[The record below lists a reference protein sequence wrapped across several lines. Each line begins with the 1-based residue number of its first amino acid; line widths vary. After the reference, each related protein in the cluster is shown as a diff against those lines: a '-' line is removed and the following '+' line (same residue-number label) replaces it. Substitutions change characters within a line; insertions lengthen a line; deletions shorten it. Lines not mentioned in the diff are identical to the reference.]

1 MQPRALLSG
10 WLVATA
16 LGATPHA
23 FAGQV
28 PGAASDPDIPISH
41 QDRVY
46 SAEQF
51 SNTVSVT
58 DPVDNAL
65 VGVIRLGDP
74 LPASFSPLYKGQLLV
89 HGLGFSPDHR
99 TIAVVAIGSN
109 AVNFIETETNAVK
122 HVTYVGRSP
131 HEAFYTPDGKEVWI
145 TVRGENYVSVIDAAS
160 YEEKAR
166 VTVANGPGMT
176 IFSPDGKYGYVCSSF
191 TPETDVITVADHQ
204 VVARVPQASPFCPN
218 IAATPDGSQVW
229 FTLKDSGKTQVFD
242 ARPPFSVLKTLDT
255 GPITNHVN
263 IVHNANGTFAYV
275 TVGGLNEIQV
285 YRTDDF
291 SKVANIPTGKLPHGV
306 WPSGDGARVY
316 VGLENDDRI
325 AAIDTLTNKVIAT
338 SPIGQAPQAVVY
350 VPEAVSVASNGANSA
365 MTTMTG
371 ARNLQS
377 LGVAGRSAQL
387 WLVPPGQRPDKPP
400 TSVSLSDQGL
410 VQVLEAAVTGLEPGK
425 PYLLALSTDPTGA
438 GQLEPLQRFTTNPA
452 GAAIVNT
459 IGPIRQVVHGEDKIP
474 RRYLVI
480 VPDAADNHGSPVQVE
495 LE

>member
-1 MQPRALLSG
+1 MHSPA
-10 WLVATA
+10 
-16 LGATPHA
+16 GA
-23 FAGQV
+23 
-28 PGAASDPDIPISH
+28 GAASDPDIPISH
-41 QDRVY
+41 RDRVY

-58 DPVDNAL
+58 DPADNAL

-74 LPASFSPLYKGQLLV
+74 LPASLSPLYKGQLLV

-109 AVNFIETETNAVK
+109 AVNFIDTETNAVK
-122 HVTYVGRSP
+122 HVTYIGRSP

-145 TVRGENYVSVIDAAS
+145 TVRGENYVSVIDGAI
-160 YEEKAR
+160 YEEKTR
-166 VTVANGPGMT
+166 IRVANGPGMT

-204 VVARVPQASPFCPN
+204 IVGRVPQPSPFCPN

-229 FTLKDSGKTQVFD
+229 FTLKDSGKVEVFD
-242 ARPPFSVLKTLDT
+242 ARPPFSVLKILDT

-263 IVHNANGTFAYV
+263 IAHNTNGTFAYV
-275 TVGGLNEIQV
+275 TVGGLNEVQV

-291 SKVANIPTGKLPHGV
+291 SRVATIPTGQLPHGV

-316 VGLENDDRI
+316 VGLENEDRI

-350 VPEAVSVASNGANSA
+350 VPDAVSVDSNGANNA
-365 MTTMTG
+365 MTTTMAVPEG
-371 ARNLQS
+371 AGAKNLQS
-377 LGVAGRSAQL
+377 LGVAGHSAQL
-387 WLVPPGQRPDKPP
+387 RLVPPGQRPEMAP

-410 VQVLEAAVTGLEPGK
+410 VQVLEAAATGLEPGK
-425 PYLLALSTDPTGA
+425 TYVLALSPDPSGA
-438 GQLEPLQRFTTNPA
+438 GALEPLQSFMTNPA
-452 GAAIVNT
+452 GAAVVNA
-459 IGPIRQVVHGEDKIP
+459 IGPIRQVVRGEDRIP

-480 VPDAADNHGSPVQVE
+480 VPGTVDNHGGPVQVE
-495 LE
+495 ME